1 MKNKRVRARREWGP
15 AGLEEGQGRVE
26 GGGFGT
32 AATVSG
38 SREVV
43 LFRRGAEGGGYP
55 YRNHRRVIQIVP
67 SNAKI
72 LMWFSA
78 VCIAS
83 GAKRRAMLFL
93 IQLEATSKWAPP
105 VTGLH
110 VKQELDLL

>member
-1 MKNKRVRARREWGP
+1 V
-15 AGLEEGQGRVE
+15 
-26 GGGFGT
+26 GGIRTVTT
-32 AATVSG
+32 AES
-38 SREVV
+38 SRSS
-43 LFRRGAEGGGYP
+43 
-55 YRNHRRVIQIVP
+55 P